1 MKADEI
7 AFIDTNILVYALDT
21 ESPLHLK
28 AIDFVNRTARGELEI
43 GISPQVVGEL
53 YATITNPRKASH
65 PLSPDEAIDAIIP
78 IWEAE
83 NTQRIFPKQQT
94 LELTLD
100 LVNHY
105 QLKSLDFFDAQIV
118 ATMLDNGIST
128 IYTVNEQDF
137 AIFEEIKAVN
147 PLELDRT

>member
-7 AFIDTNILVYALDT
+7 AFIDTNILVYALDM
-21 ESPLHLK
+21 ESPFHLK
-28 AIDFVNRTARGELEI
+28 AINFVNSTARGELEI

-65 PLSPDEAIDAIIP
+65 PLPPNEAIAAITS

-83 NTQRIFPKQQT
+83 NIQRIFPKQQT

-100 LVNHY
+100 LVKHY
-105 QLKSLDFFDAQIV
+105 QLKSMDFFDAQIV
-118 ATMLDNGIST
+118 ATMLDNGVST

-137 AIFEEIKAVN
+137 AMFEEIKALN
-147 PLELDRT
+147 PLKQAW

>member
-21 ESPLHLK
+21 ESPFHLK
-28 AIDFVNRTARGELEI
+28 AIDFVNGTARGELEI

-65 PLSPDEAIDAIIP
+65 PLSPNEAIDVIKS

-83 NTQRIFPKQQT
+83 NIRRIFPKQET

-100 LVNHY
+100 LVKRY

-118 ATMLDNGIST
+118 ATMLDNGVST
-128 IYTVNEQDF
+128 IYTVNEGDF

-147 PLELDRT
+147 PFKQA

>member
-21 ESPLHLK
+21 ESPFHLK
-28 AIDFVNRTARGELEI
+28 AINFVNRTARGELEI

-65 PLSPDEAIDAIIP
+65 PLPPNEAIAAITS

-83 NTQRIFPKQQT
+83 NIQRIFPKQQT

-100 LVNHY
+100 LVKHY
-105 QLKSLDFFDAQIV
+105 QLKSMDFFDAQIV
-118 ATMLDNGIST
+118 ATMLDNGVST
-128 IYTVNEQDF
+128 IYTVNERDF
-137 AIFEEIKAVN
+137 AMFEEIKAVN
-147 PLELDRT
+147 PLKQAW

>member
-21 ESPLHLK
+21 ESSFHLK
-28 AIDFVNRTARGELEI
+28 AIDFVNRTTHGELKM
-43 GISPQVVGEL
+43 GICPQVVGEL
-53 YATITNPRKASH
+53 YATITNPKKASH
-65 PLSPDEAIDAIIP
+65 PLSPSEAIDAITP

-83 NTQRIFPKQQT
+83 NTQRIFPKQET

-100 LVNHY
+100 LVKRY

-147 PLELDRT
+147 PFKQA

>member
-21 ESPLHLK
+21 ESPFHLK
-28 AIDFVNRTARGELEI
+28 AINFVNSTARGELEI

-65 PLSPDEAIDAIIP
+65 PLPPNEAIAAITS

-83 NTQRIFPKQQT
+83 NIQRIFPKQQT

-100 LVNHY
+100 LVKHY
-105 QLKSLDFFDAQIV
+105 QLKSMDFFDAQIV
-118 ATMLDNGIST
+118 ATMLDNGVST

-137 AIFEEIKAVN
+137 AMFEEIKALN
-147 PLELDRT
+147 PLKQAW